1 MAATTIPSPTSGSNV
16 IQGHLVAEQGRI
28 TGDIWSYTIG
38 ISPWANI
45 LPRTAF
51 KLGSGARQRTM
62 HFERSLAGTTGKLT
76 WAEHAALGFSSAS
89 TGNSPPDI
97 AVGGRGL
104 PPVTTIQANQRVD
117 EFGLKRAAWES
128 PRFDVRDAVFN
139 FDFIEQFAAYY
150 EKVKEA
156 AARAWEYEMR
166 EAYFVKCANKI
177 LLGAPESSTPTNP
190 YADLTVK
197 NPTSFDTMLQYT
209 LAQIN
214 ATGAAPANGYSTNH
228 SILTNGVAQDIKA
241 KLLRLGADKNPALG
255 GNLPLIC
262 SPEQQF
268 YMLHE
273 PGMRSDL
280 RYANEGALLKAM
292 GSNYTKTFLGFNFIP
307 DNEVPRFT
315 LALSGSAYDFTEV
328 LPWTYQAGN
337 LSTSISSAATYSSGT
352 ATELTVTSTTG
363 LVANNVVRI
372 APTSASDDE
381 YSGEFTI
388 LAITSSTTLVIN
400 KEWTDTATGT
410 LYFSGNGEARWVPNP
425 SYDTAPYE
433 MSFIVLPDVMEVQT
447 IDYPTTL
454 GEGTSFEAQRPLGS
468 ARWINYENEDW
479 NPDGSMGYYRGIYE
493 YAAKPKKTENGYAIL
508 HRRAPSITLASP
520 SFAVASGLGL
530 LS

>member
-1 MAATTIPSPTSGSNV
+1 MSATTIPSTTSGSNV

-28 TGDIWSYTIG
+28 GGDIWSYSIAT
-38 ISPWANI
+38 SPWSNI
-45 LPRTAF
+45 LPRAEF
-51 KLGSGARQRTM
+51 KKGMGARQRTM
-62 HFERSLAGTTGKLT
+62 HFDRALAGSTGKLT
-76 WAEHAALGFSSAS
+76 WANHSALGFSSAS
-89 TGNSPPDI
+89 TGNTPPDI
-97 AVGGRGL
+97 SVGGRSL
-104 PPVTTIQANQRVD
+104 PPVTNIQASQKVD
-117 EFGLKRAAWES
+117 EFGLKWASWES

-156 AARAWEYEMR
+156 AGRAWEYEMR
-166 EAYFVKCANKI
+166 EAYFRMCGQKI

-190 YADLTVK
+190 YADLSVT
-197 NPTSFDTMLQYT
+197 NPTSFDTLTGYS

-214 ATGAAPANGYSTNH
+214 ATGATPANGYSTNH
-228 SILTNGVAQDIKA
+228 SILTNGIAQDIKA
-241 KLLRLGADKNPALG
+241 KLIRLGADKWPALG

-280 RYANEGALLKAM
+280 RYANAGVLLKAL
-292 GSNYTKTFLGFNFIP
+292 GENYTKTFLGFNFIP

-315 LALSGSAYDFTEV
+315 LAYSSTAAFTEV
-328 LPWTYQAGN
+328 LPWSYQAGN

-352 ATELTVTSTTG
+352 TTELTVTSTTG
-363 LVANNVVRI
+363 IVANNSIRI

-381 YSGEFTI
+381 YSDYFTV
-388 LAITSSTTLVIN
+388 LAVTSSTTLVIN
-400 KEWTDTATGT
+400 KEWSDTMTGT
-410 LYFSGNGEARWVPNP
+410 LYLSGNGENRWVPNP

-433 MSFIVLPDVMEVQT
+433 MSFIVLPSVMEVQT
-447 IDYPTTL
+447 LDYPTTI
-454 GEGTSFEAQRPLGS
+454 GSGSEFSPAAKPLGT
-468 ARWINYENEDW
+468 ARWVNYENEDW
-479 NPDGSMGYYRGIYE
+479 NPDGTMGFYRGIYE
-493 YAAKPKKTENGYAIL
+493 YAAKPKATEHGYAIM

-520 SFAVASGLGL
+520 SFAVTAGLGL